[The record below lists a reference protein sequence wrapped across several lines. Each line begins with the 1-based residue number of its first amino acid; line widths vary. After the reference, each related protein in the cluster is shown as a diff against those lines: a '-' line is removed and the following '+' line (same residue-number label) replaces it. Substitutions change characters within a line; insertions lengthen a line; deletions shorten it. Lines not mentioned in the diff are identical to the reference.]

1 MREIQYNWKYSKA
14 FQPVF
19 DFKGRYI
26 ALTGGRACVD
36 GETKIATPSGEIKIK
51 DFKVSPEHL
60 AKLVNMVEKGTVSSK
75 QARQLFEKMV
85 ETDEDPNKIAD
96 KMNMTQI
103 CDENIILGFVTEVLD
118 ANPQSIE
125 DFKAGKDRALGFL
138 IGMVMKKSQGK
149 ANPALTSK
157 IVSQELNKR

>member
-1 MREIQYNWKYSKA
+1 MM
-14 FQPVF
+14 
-19 DFKGRYI
+19 
-26 ALTGGRACVD
+26 VD
-36 GETKIATPSGEIKIK
+36 VASFLNKNAIKIK